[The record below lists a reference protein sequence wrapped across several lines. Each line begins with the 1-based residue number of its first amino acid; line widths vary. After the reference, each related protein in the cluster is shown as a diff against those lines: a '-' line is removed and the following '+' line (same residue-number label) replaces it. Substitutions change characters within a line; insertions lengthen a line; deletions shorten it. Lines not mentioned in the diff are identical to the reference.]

1 MNLLIRPVRLSD
13 AQDIN
18 EMRRQ
23 KEVRAHTLALPTET
37 IEFTEGFLRSMGG
50 DDHVL
55 VSELEGKVVGMV
67 GIHLLKG
74 VRQRHSAFLGIMVR
88 IEYQRQG
95 IGKNLMENIL
105 DLADNW
111 LMLVRIELDVTA
123 DNEKAISLYQSFGF
137 KIEGT
142 KKYAIMKDGKYA
154 DLLMMARYNIP
165 TQFK

>member
-1 MNLLIRPVRLSD
+1 MNLVVRPVRLSD

-18 EMRRQ
+18 EIRRQ
-23 KEVRAHTLALPTET
+23 KDIRAHTLALPTET

-74 VRQRHSAFLGIMVR
+74 ARQRHSAFLGIMVR
-88 IEYQRQG
+88 TEYQGQG
-95 IGKNLMENIL
+95 IGKNLMEHIL

-137 KIEGT
+137 EIEGT

-165 TQFK
+165 AQFK

>member
-1 MNLLIRPVRLSD
+1 MSLVIRPVRLSD

-67 GIHLLKG
+67 GIYLLKG

-88 IEYQRQG
+88 TEYQGQG

-137 KIEGT
+137 EIEGT